1 MILSQRTLSMLTLL
15 NSGLLVTIV
24 LYLVTSDI
32 PGEESNSVPSVTT
45 IETTTASTEKGSQAN
60 LVKEDVVK
68 SSTEIPKETA
78 VEKVADSQEVA
89 QNFAQLL
96 EQTIEPLLRAS
107 SDHNEKID
115 LPTEE
120 QIAAADASKSISSP
134 ETQLV
139 LDILKDG
146 YKRYNMPFPTL
157 KVPKEKTIPEPD
169 IKQGEELDP
178 DSQSLEIK
186 AWLIPTVERLRTELQ
201 KKGEKELGIIP
212 SEVEIQAAISS
223 GQYQST
229 EAELVV
235 DMLKNGFA
243 RFSLP
248 FPDPNN
254 PGTIEEQPETNQDTE
269 GQAEQTETSSSE
281 KQILK
286 AYFQGQLQRLRLE
299 SNSKSIDIESSKPSE
314 EEISLAVQTG
324 SLSSDESQ
332 SVIAKIKTCY
342 EKLSLTFYAPPVGD

>member
-15 NSGLLVTIV
+15 NSGLLATIL

-32 PGEESNSVPSVTT
+32 PGEQSSSV
-45 IETTTASTEKGSQAN
+45 STETNLEIASKIKKEGQDIVGKTNQEPVEKN
-60 LVKEDVVK
+60 LV
-68 SSTEIPKETA
+68 
-78 VEKVADSQEVA
+78 SQEAA

-115 LPTEE
+115 LPTDK

-134 ETQLV
+134 ESQLV
-139 LDILKDG
+139 LDILKEG
-146 YKRYNMPFPTL
+146 YERYNMPFPTL
-157 KVPKEKTIPEPD
+157 KVPKDKMIPEPD
-169 IKQGEELDP
+169 SKEREDLTP

-212 SEVEIQAAISS
+212 SEAEIGAAISS
-223 GQYQST
+223 GRFESLET
-229 EAELVV
+229 ELVV

-248 FPDPNN
+248 FPDPSS
-254 PGTIEEQPETNQDTE
+254 PGNIEEQPEVEQE
-269 GQAEQTETSSSE
+269 GTDKTTQAETSSSE

-299 SNSKSIDIESSKPSE
+299 SNSKSIEIDSYKPGDD
-314 EEISLAVQTG
+314 EISLAVQTG
-324 SLSSDESQ
+324 SLSSGESQ
-332 SVIAKIKTCY
+332 AVITKIKTCY
-342 EKLSLTFYAPPVGD
+342 EKLGLTFYAPPVGD

>member
-1 MILSQRTLSMLTLL
+1 MLTLF
-15 NSGLLVTIV
+15 NSGLLATIL
-24 LYLVTSDI
+24 LYLFTSDI
-32 PGEESNSVPSVTT
+32 PGEESNSVPSKIKV
-45 IETTTASTEKGSQAN
+45 ETTKTSTENATQVKEEIVKSTQEKAKGS
-60 LVKEDVVK
+60 
-68 SSTEIPKETA
+68 T
-78 VEKVADSQEVA
+78 VEKIADSQEVA
-89 QNFAQLL
+89 QNFSQLL

-107 SDHNEKID
+107 SDHNEKIE

-120 QIAAADASKSISSP
+120 QISAADASKSISSP

-139 LDILKDG
+139 LDILKEG

-169 IKQGEELDP
+169 IKQGDELDP

-212 SEVEIQAAISS
+212 SEVEIAAAISS
-223 GQYQST
+223 GRYQST

-254 PGTIEEQPETNQDTE
+254 PGTIEEQPETNQDSVDKKE
-269 GQAEQTETSSSE
+269 QAETSSSE

-299 SNSKSIDIESSKPSE
+299 SNSKSIDLESSKPSE
-314 EEISLAVQTG
+314 EEISFAVQTG

-332 SVIAKIKTCY
+332 SVIVKIKTCY
-342 EKLSLTFYAPPVGD
+342 DKLGLTFYAPPVGD